1 MPPRKHERVRRR
13 KRRVKL
19 ALLLLNVA
27 LAIAIVVVG
36 VMLAVQGVGNAI
48 GIGKPTTT
56 TTAAPREPK
65 VVSTATVGNSG
76 DILIHTP
83 VLRSAKVSSGVYDF
97 EPMFQYLKPY
107 VSALDYSAINLEFG
121 IGKGES
127 DYYQAEMYFR
137 VPPSLIDTVTG
148 TGYDLGLCANNHVT
162 NGSSLSLTANTYVER
177 NLDFIG
183 LRASSADKRYLVK
196 DVNGIKL
203 GFVNYTYGA
212 QTGTTGMVNYF
223 STKALDA
230 FYADMQQQMENMKS
244 EGAEAIIVYLHWG
257 NEYETKP
264 NAYQTQMAN
273 KLCEM
278 GVDVIVG
285 GHPHKIQPLE
295 LITAENGNQTVCL
308 YSMGNIL
315 SNQTIESMY
324 GGSSKTS
331 SGSDWQLGGQC
342 QYRDV
347 KSRYKDTHYGEHH
360 YDCNDNGHTEDGLVF
375 EYTFSKYE
383 DGTVIL
389 TGVDVLPTWCY
400 MTGSGNSRKYTIVPL
415 DKSCESEWQTKFG
428 VAEVDMLYA
437 QRSYERTMALVGEG
451 ITAIN
456 AKCKQDVD
464 AFVEDFKQAQLPTT
478 QSGTTTTAKE

>member
-1 MPPRKHERVRRR
+1 MPPRRHERIRRR
-13 KRRVKL
+13 NRRIKK
-19 ALLLLNVA
+19 ALILSIMMLLVA
-27 LAIAIVVVG
+27 NIVVGAV
-36 VMLAVQGVGNAI
+36 LAVCTVGNMI
-48 GIGKPTTT
+48 GAAVPTTT
-56 TTAAPREPK
+56 TTTAPREPK

-83 VLRSAKVSSGVYDF
+83 VLKSAKMSSGVYDF
-97 EPMFQYLKPY
+97 DPMFQYMKPY

-137 VPPSLIDTVTG
+137 VPTSLIDTVMD
-148 TGYDLGLCANNHVT
+148 TGYTLGLCANNHVT

-177 NLDFIG
+177 NLDHIG
-183 LRASSADKRYLVK
+183 LRASTANKRYLVK

-203 GFVNYTYGA
+203 GFVNYTYGSKTNPSA
-212 QTGTTGMVNYF
+212 LVNYF
-223 STKALDA
+223 STGELPA
-230 FYADMQQQMENMKS
+230 FYADMETQIADMKA
-244 EGAEAIIVYLHWG
+244 EGAEAIVVYLHWG
-257 NEYETKP
+257 NEYATSP
-264 NAYQTQMAN
+264 NTHQKQIAN

-324 GGSSKTS
+324 GGSRAANR
-331 SGSDWQLGGQC
+331 GGHFQDYGLC
-342 QYRDV
+342 NYPDV
-347 KSRYKDTHYGEHH
+347 KTRYSDTHYGEHH
-360 YDCNDNGHTEDGLVF
+360 ADCNDNGHTEDGLLF

-383 DGTVIL
+383 DGTVML

-428 VAEVDMLYA
+428 VAANDLVYA
-437 QRSYERTMALVGEG
+437 QRSYDRTMALVGDG
-451 ITAIN
+451 ITEIN
-456 AKCKQDVD
+456 AQCKTNID
-464 AFVEDFKQAQLPTT
+464 AFVEAFKQAQLPTT
-478 QSGTTTTAKE
+478 QATGATTAKE

>member
-1 MPPRKHERVRRR
+1 MPPRRHERIRRR
-13 KRRVKL
+13 KRRAKI
-19 ALLLLNVA
+19 ALLLLIVV
-27 LAIAIVVVG
+27 LILAIVVVG
-36 VMLAVQGVGNAI
+36 AMLVVQTIGNAV
-48 GIGKPTTT
+48 GGGTPPTTT
-56 TTAAPREPK
+56 TTAPREPQ
-65 VVSTATVGNSG
+65 VVATATVGNSG
-76 DILIHTP
+76 DVLIHTP

-97 EPMFQYLKPY
+97 EPMFQHLKPY
-107 VSALDYSAINLEFG
+107 VSKLDYSAINMEFG

-137 VPPSLIDTVTG
+137 VPTSLVDTVMG

-177 NLDFIG
+177 NWDFIG
-183 LRASSADKRYLVK
+183 LRASTADKRYLVK

-203 GFVNYTYGA
+203 GFVNYTYGS
-212 QTGTTGMVNYF
+212 QTTSTGLVNYF
-223 STKALDA
+223 STKALEA
-230 FYADMQQQMENMKS
+230 FYSDMQQQMAAMKA

-273 KLCEM
+273 RLCEM

-347 KSRYKDTHYGEHH
+347 KSRYNDAHYGEHH
-360 YDCNDNGHTEDGLVF
+360 YDCNDNGHTEDGLLF

-383 DGTVIL
+383 DGTVML

-415 DKSCESEWQTKFG
+415 DKSCENEWQTKFG
-428 VAEVDMLYA
+428 VAAEDVVFA

-456 AKCKQDVD
+456 TQCKQDVEK
-464 AFVEDFKQAQLPTT
+464 FVEEFKQAQLPTT
-478 QSGTTTTAKE
+478 QSTSTTTKE

>member
-1 MPPRKHERVRRR
+1 MPPRRHERIRRR
-13 KRRVKL
+13 KRRAKK
-19 ALLLLNVA
+19 ALLLLIFA
-27 LAIAIVVVG
+27 LILAIIVVGAMLVVQTISNAVG
-36 VMLAVQGVGNAI
+36 GGTPA
-48 GIGKPTTT
+48 TTT
-56 TTAAPREPK
+56 TTAPREPQ
-65 VVSTATVGNSG
+65 VVATATVGNSG
-76 DILIHTP
+76 DVLIHTP

-97 EPMFQYLKPY
+97 EPMFKHLKPY
-107 VSALDYSAINLEFG
+107 VSQLDYSAINMEFG

-137 VPPSLIDTVTG
+137 VPTSLVDTIMG

-177 NLDFIG
+177 NWDFIG

-203 GFVNYTYGA
+203 GFVNYTYGS
-212 QTGTTGMVNYF
+212 QTTSTGLVNYF

-230 FYADMQQQMENMKS
+230 FYADMQQQMAAMKA

-257 NEYETKP
+257 NEYQLKP
-264 NAYQTQMAN
+264 STYQTEMAN
-273 KLCEM
+273 RLCEM

-308 YSMGNIL
+308 YSMGNLL

-324 GGSSKTS
+324 GGSRAANR
-331 SGSDWQLGGQC
+331 GGNFQDYGEC
-342 QYRDV
+342 NFPDV
-347 KSRYKDTHYGEHH
+347 KSRYNDTHYGEHH
-360 YDCNDNGHTEDGLVF
+360 YDCNDNGHTEDGLLF

-383 DGTVIL
+383 DGTVML

-428 VAEVDMLYA
+428 VAAEDLVFA

-451 ITAIN
+451 ITTIN
-456 AKCKQDVD
+456 AKCKQDVET
-464 AFVEDFKQAQLPTT
+464 FVEEFKQAQLPTT
-478 QSGTTTTAKE
+478 QSTSTTTKG

>member
-1 MPPRKHERVRRR
+1 MPPRKHERIRRR
-13 KRRVKL
+13 KRRIKL
-19 ALLLLNVA
+19 ALILLIFA
-27 LAIAIVVVG
+27 LVIAIIVVG
-36 VMLAVQGVGNAI
+36 AMLAVQTIGNLI
-48 GIGKPTTT
+48 GDDTPTTT
-56 TTAAPREPK
+56 TTTAPREPA

-97 EPMFQYLKPY
+97 DPMFEYLKPY

-127 DYYQAEMYFR
+127 DYYQTEMYFR
-137 VPPSLIDTVTG
+137 VPTSLVDTVMD
-148 TGYDLGLCANNHVT
+148 TGYTLGLCANNHVT

-183 LRASSADKRYLVK
+183 LRASSSDKRYLVK

-212 QTGTTGMVNYF
+212 KTTTTGLVNYF
-223 STKALDA
+223 STKELTA
-230 FYADMQQQMENMKS
+230 FYTDMEQQMADMKAD
-244 EGAEAIIVYLHWG
+244 GAEAVIVYLHWG
-257 NEYETKP
+257 NEYEISP
-264 NAYQTQMAN
+264 NSYQTQIAN

-295 LITAENGNQTVCL
+295 LITADNGNQTVCL

-331 SGSDWQLGGQC
+331 SGNDWQLGGKC

-347 KSRYKDTHYGEHH
+347 KSRYSDTHYGEH
-360 YDCNDNGHTEDGLVF
+360 DANCNDNGHTEDGLLF

-383 DGTVIL
+383 DGTVLL

-415 DKSCESEWQTKFG
+415 DKSCESEWQTRFG
-428 VAEVDMLYA
+428 VAAEDILYA
-437 QRSYERTMALVGEG
+437 QRSYERTMALVGDG

-456 AKCKQDVD
+456 AQCKQDVD
-464 AFVEDFKQAQLPTT
+464 AFVEKFKQAQLPTT
-478 QSGTTTTAKE
+478 QGTTTTTAKE